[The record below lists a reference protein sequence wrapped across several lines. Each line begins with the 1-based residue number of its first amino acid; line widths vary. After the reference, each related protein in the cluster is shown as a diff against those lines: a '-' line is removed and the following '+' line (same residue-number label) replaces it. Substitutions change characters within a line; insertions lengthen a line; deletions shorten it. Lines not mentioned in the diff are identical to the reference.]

1 MKAPKLD
8 LESQIQQFSIAKINE
23 VIALYKPPFARK
35 LVYNVLYYI
44 LIATSILPQYFNLFK
59 FVGFSYQNSMEYN
72 IKLIIYSLVVSFTP
86 LAKKAL
92 KYNKNLDPLNE
103 YRFYAV
109 ITFLYYASLVY
120 PLLIIWDL
128 YDQFT
133 PLKVVLLMY

>member
-1 MKAPKLD
+1 
-8 LESQIQQFSIAKINE
+8 
-23 VIALYKPPFARK
+23 
-35 LVYNVLYYI
+35 
-44 LIATSILPQYFNLFK
+44 
-59 FVGFSYQNSMEYN
+59 MEYN

-103 YRFYAV
+103 YRLLSI